1 MLTKL
6 KFITLVIISLAIT
19 APAAIAQDDVKINAT
34 KLTSNIHMLTGKGG
48 NIGVFSGDDGTFIV
62 DDQYAPLSDKIL
74 KAIQSIGGDTPKFLL
89 NTHFHGDHTGGN
101 ENFGKKGTLIFSHDN
116 VRKRLADGSFIEAF
130 GMEAPPASNTALPV
144 ITFSDD
150 MHFHINGDSVKAIH
164 VANAHTDGDSF
175 IHFKKSNV
183 IHAGDV
189 FFNGFYPFI
198 DASHGGSIRGV
209 INAADAILSLSNAS
223 TKIIPGHGPLADKT
237 QLQAYRD
244 MLSTA
249 YDRLLKLKNSGVSVD
264 DAVAKAPL
272 ADLEAKWGGGIFTG
286 DKWIKIIY
294 PGVY

>member
-1 MLTKL
+1 MFTKI
-6 KFITLVIISLAIT
+6 KSISVAGLLFLAPIVS
-19 APAAIAQDDVKINAT
+19 AQDDVKIIAT

-62 DDQYAPLSDKIL
+62 DDQFAPLSDKIL
-74 KAIQSIGGDTPKFLL
+74 KAIKSIGGDTPKFLL

-101 ENFGKKGTLIFSHDN
+101 ENFGKKGALIVSHDN

-144 ITFSDD
+144 ITFSDN

-198 DASHGGSIRGV
+198 DAAHGGSLRGV

-223 TKIIPGHGPLADKT
+223 TKIIPGHGPLADKA

-244 MLSTA
+244 MLNTA